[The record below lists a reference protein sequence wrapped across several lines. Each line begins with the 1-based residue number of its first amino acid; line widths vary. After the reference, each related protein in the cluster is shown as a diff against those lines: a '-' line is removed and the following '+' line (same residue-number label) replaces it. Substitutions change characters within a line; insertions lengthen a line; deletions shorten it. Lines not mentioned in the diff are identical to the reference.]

1 MALID
6 ARQPGVSISREAIK
20 FAIGEGGIRQLPYLL
35 IDGPSPFDSVETWER
50 FLAEVQAM
58 PDFVTKQMEIRS
70 AKWMPMMQRDRALTC
85 LFKNPIRVSE

>member
-1 MALID
+1 MK
-6 ARQPGVSISREAIK
+6 QK
-20 FAIGEGGIRQLPYLL
+20 QLPYIL
-35 IDGPSPFDSVETWER
+35 IDGPSPFDSLETWER

-85 LFKNPIRVSE
+85 LFKDPIRVSEKPHCLAQSDALAAWRIDLD